1 MRLKITS
8 RAGGLVAFL
17 AVAVALVAVAHIP
30 TVREHLTVTAI
41 TGWVERLGLWG
52 PLAIVG
58 ISVVLPF
65 MFLPRWPVVF
75 VAGALYGILWGTVLG
90 TVAGTVGAVI
100 HFLLSKPLF
109 HPVGDRVRKRFN
121 LPEHMDDRQ
130 TWLLLFTLRAFPLS
144 NNSLTNLLAGALG
157 MRLTPF
163 IGATFIGTI
172 PATLMYAAW
181 GKLLQKPSP
190 AYYALAV
197 ALVAL
202 LALGSWWI
210 GKKILPARNERSD
223 ADEVDL
229 AGG

>member
-1 MRLKITS
+1 MTS
-8 RAGGLVAFL
+8 RAGGLAAFV
-17 AVAVALVAVAHIP
+17 AVAVALVAAAHIP
-30 TVREHLTVTAI
+30 AVREHLTVAEI
-41 TGWVERLGLWG
+41 TGWVERLGFWA

-58 ISVVLPF
+58 ISAVLPF

-75 VAGALYGILWGTVLG
+75 VAGALYGVLWGSILG
-90 TVAGTVGAVI
+90 SIAGTIGALA

-109 HPVGDRVRKRFN
+109 HSVGDRVRKRFN
-121 LPEHMDDRQ
+121 LPDHMDDHQ
-130 TWLLLFTLRAFPLS
+130 TWILLFTLRVFPLS

-157 MRLTPF
+157 MRVTPF

-172 PATLMYAAW
+172 PSTLMYAAW
-181 GKLLQKPSP
+181 GKLLQKPSS

-197 ALVAL
+197 ALVAV

-210 GKKILPARNERSD
+210 GKKLLPARNERSD
-223 ADEVDL
+223 SDEVDL